1 VKIYTTKAEQFCHDI
16 SSLID
21 INRTKAFVG
30 IVMALGSEVTAS
42 NPTNLSLSPFFQYHY
57 SITSKVMKEIDKFIK
72 RIKVVEI
79 GRAVKI

>member
-1 VKIYTTKAEQFCHDI
+1 I

-30 IVMALGSEVTAS
+30 VVMALGSEVTAT

-57 SITSKVMKEIDKFIK
+57 SITSKVMKEIRLWILRFTLS
-72 RIKVVEI
+72 
-79 GRAVKI
+79 